1 MCRCVRDADR
11 LDSMKPH
18 YTINDISTQ
27 VEFKEGKVDLQCTRF
42 KTRMRES
49 RSQVRHIIHSI
60 RHIISDWCI
69 YCDGNIVYDY
79 STSGSRPTKA
89 RSKDA

>member
-18 YTINDISTQ
+18 YTVNDISTQ
-27 VEFKEGKVDLQCTRF
+27 IEFKEGKVNLQCTRF
-42 KTRMRES
+42 KTRMRTS
-49 RSQVRHIIHSI
+49 ASQVRPILHSI
-60 RHIISDWCI
+60 RRITSDWRVWN
-69 YCDGNIVYDY
+69 DGNILHDD

-89 RSKDA
+89 ILKDM

>member
-18 YTINDISTQ
+18 YTVNDISTQ
-27 VEFKEGKVDLQCTRF
+27 IEFKEGKVNLQCTRF

-49 RSQVRHIIHSI
+49 RSQVRLIVRNVRRIIP
-60 RHIISDWCI
+60 DWRVR
-69 YCDGNIVYDY
+69 CDGNIVYGY

-89 RSKDA
+89 ISKDT